1 MPIDASIY
9 NLANKPTVA
18 LMTPDQVQM
27 QQLNMSNAMMQNQN
41 MQNQMDQTQRQQNMA
56 QAMQGELSNTDGS
69 PEQVAPV
76 LSKYG
81 QYEAAQKMLAA
92 GQDVASKKAQVQ
104 KTYLESSDLE
114 QKQIKGLTAAVGN
127 AAQAAN
133 EVEDPSEKS
142 NAWQMALPQLAQQI
156 APTPQDTP
164 KIAAIKQS
172 MIQQMK
178 QEYQAVQGIS
188 DPAQL
193 TSILQKHIDDA
204 KTHEDWMKEAEKAN
218 AASLPQSPMG
228 KLAADLANG
237 VIDQATYNKGMAK
250 ETHIAP
256 STNVTISTPMSPQ
269 QAQSAFPPDPARP
282 WRTNA
287 AFANIATTNGTLA
300 SNVDAALNN
309 DYKFGGN
316 RSIAQDRLVEQAA
329 RTIDP
334 NWRQGNYDLKQKM
347 LGDPQVVA
355 ANAAVMHLKDFMD
368 DYKQL
373 SPQTASVLLNTPVNR
388 WTTLVNGNSKDA
400 AVLKQLQTT
409 AMSVAGEYGK
419 ALGGSDAQASEQAR
433 QSLFDPSTTQG
444 QLGGVT
450 GAVGTLL
457 QRTINAKENITR
469 RSAPNS
475 QPLTLLDPDTQDA
488 IKSLGISY
496 SPGGRGV
503 ASPAGGPPR
512 FNSPNDP
519 GFSDLP
525 PGTQFVGSDGVVR
538 VKH

>member
-9 NLANKPTVA
+9 NLANHPTVA

-27 QQLNMSNAMMQNQN
+27 QKLNLSNAMMQNQN

-56 QAMQGELSNTDGS
+56 QAMQGELSKTDGS

-92 GQDVASKKAQVQ
+92 GQDVASKKAQIQ

-133 EVEDPSEKS
+133 EVEDPSQKS
-142 NAWQMALPQLAQQI
+142 NAWQAALPQLAQQI

-172 MIQQMK
+172 MIQQMG

-256 STNVTISTPMSPQ
+256 STNVTITTPMSAQ
-269 QAQSAFPPDPARP
+269 QAQNQFPPDPNRP
-282 WRTNA
+282 WRANA
-287 AFANIATTNGTLA
+287 QFQAAAQKDIGT
-300 SNVDAALNN
+300 AALVDQYLNG
-309 DYKFGGN
+309 DYKIMGGKN
-316 RSIAQDRLVEQAA
+316 AAQDRAIQSVAA
-329 RTIDP
+329 RIDP
-334 NWRQGNYDLKQKM
+334 NVTQHDYDLKQKA
-347 LGDPQVVA
+347 LADPAVNA
-355 ANAAVMHLKDFMD
+355 SNAALGHIGDF
-368 DYKQL
+368 
-373 SPQTASVLLNTPVNR
+373 
-388 WTTLVNGNSKDA
+388 
-400 AVLKQLQTT
+400 
-409 AMSVAGEYGK
+409 K
-419 ALGGSDAQASEQAR
+419 ALLAQ
-433 QSLFDPSTTQG
+433 LP
-444 QLGGVT
+444 
-450 GAVGTLL
+450 
-457 QRTINAKENITR
+457 R
-469 RSAPNS
+469 R
-475 QPLTLLDPDTQDA
+475 LRR
-488 IKSLGISY
+488 KC
-496 SPGGRGV
+496 
-503 ASPAGGPPR
+503 
-512 FNSPNDP
+512 
-519 GFSDLP
+519 
-525 PGTQFVGSDGVVR
+525 
-538 VKH
+538 